1 MIFDILFTSEQIL
14 AFKLKQ
20 IKFWLYFLEDI
31 SFNEQLSHLIS
42 SNRIASFTNQISCT
56 KKYIKFV

>member
-20 IKFWLYFLEDI
+20 IKFWLYFLKT
-31 SFNEQLSHLIS
+31 FRLMNNFLIS
-42 SNRIASFTNQISCT
+42 SNRIASFTNQISCR